1 MNKTTIHALT
11 ICIKHITEKKL
22 LEVLARI
29 GRKRNKRYPDRK
41 REEKYLFP
49 ADMINCGERPEDS
62 AKILLELMNEF
73 RKVARYITNM

>member
-1 MNKTTIHALT
+1 MIHALT

-41 REEKYLFP
+41 RKENYLFP
-49 ADMINCGERPEDS
+49 ADTIKCGERPEDS

-73 RKVARYITNM
+73 RKVARYIINM